1 MQEPACHRCLTVVGL
16 VCLCASSWGAEPTAL
31 SDTVRLSAASV
42 TERRT
47 VQVSGWMQQVDTLD
61 FRRQG
66 LTSVADALGRLP
78 GVTVRDYGGAGG
90 LKTVAVRGFSASHT
104 LVAYDGIP
112 LGDTRGGQVD
122 VGRFA
127 LADLQSLRLSTAA
140 ASAFPQSARQAAAA
154 STVDLQTY
162 NAFPT
167 DLRPHL
173 SARLAAG
180 SFGHVEPAFAYAQRL
195 SSRFGMSV
203 AGSYYRA
210 RNNYPYT
217 VPNGPDVRRLRRQT
231 SRMERAVAEAS
242 A

>member
-1 MQEPACHRCLTVVGL
+1 MLEPACHRCLTVVGL

-127 LADLQSLRLSTAA
+127 LADLQSLRLSTAPRPLFRSRRA
-140 ASAFPQSARQAAAA
+140 KPLPPRRSICKPTTHSPPTYGLTCRPGWLRARSDTSSPPLHTLSAFRHA
-154 STVDLQTY
+154 S
-162 NAFPT
+162 
-167 DLRPHL
+167 
-173 SARLAAG
+173 G
-180 SFGHVEPAFAYAQRL
+180 
-195 SSRFGMSV
+195 
-203 AGSYYRA
+203 
-210 RNNYPYT
+210 
-217 VPNGPDVRRLRRQT
+217 
-231 SRMERAVAEAS
+231 
-242 A
+242 